1 MGGRA
6 GGGASGGMGS
16 RSRGGGGPQPMA
28 VVKGQPG
35 YKAAQD
41 MTKAIQDIAGST
53 KYDSFGYETGYDSL
67 SRFLEAVESKG
78 GFGGDV
84 AKTVLSKMSPFKF
97 QVAYVSD
104 KQAWAI
110 AKSAVEK
117 GIAGPYDKKYKTGIL
132 GK

>member
-6 GGGASGGMGS
+6 GGGASGGMGKGS
-16 RSRGGGGPQPMA
+16 RSGGHAPMA

-41 MTKAIQDIAGST
+41 MTKQIQDIAGRT
-53 KYDSFGYETGYDSL
+53 KYNSFGHEMGQDRL
-67 SRFLEAVESKG
+67 SRFLDAVAAKG

-84 AKTVLSKMSPFKF
+84 AKTVSGTIKSNSFT
-97 QVAYVSD
+97 VAKVSD

-117 GIAGPYDKKYKTGIL
+117 GIAGPYDKKYDFYSK
-132 GK
+132 

>member
-6 GGGASGGMGS
+6 GGGASGGMGT

-41 MTKAIQDIAGST
+41 MTKAIQDIAGRT
-53 KYDSFGYETGYDSL
+53 KYNSFGHEMGQDRL
-67 SRFLEAVESKG
+67 SRFLDAVAAKG

-84 AKTVLSKMSPFKF
+84 AKTVSGTIKSNSFT
-97 QVAYVSD
+97 VAKVSD

-117 GIAGPYDKKYKTGIL
+117 GIAGPYDKKYDFFSK
-132 GK
+132 

>member
-16 RSRGGGGPQPMA
+16 RSRGGGPAPMA

-41 MTKAIQDIAGST
+41 MTKQIQDIAGRT
-53 KYDSFGYETGYDSL
+53 KYDSFGHEMGQDRL
-67 SRFLEAVESKG
+67 SRFLDAVAAKG

-84 AKTVLSKMSPFKF
+84 AKTVSGTIKSNSFT
-97 QVAYVSD
+97 VAKVSD

-117 GIAGPYDKKYKTGIL
+117 GIAGPYDKKYDLYSK
-132 GK
+132 